1 MNVPGWIS
9 RCIVTFLGICIAV
22 ASHSHR
28 TWLPAFADPIRMGR
42 RARHI
47 LFDRFEPSLK
57 GESSSC
63 SDVFFLSARCFKY
76 RLHPPYEGQLTLRLI
91 KSSNT
96 LTKNM
101 WENISISLKKT
112 ILPRHFS
119 SSLKQKNFISSD
131 THHLPP
137 LLPLLKRNSRELNS
151 GIPSHPSYAHTT
163 PIRIPWRSL
172 KYGHFIFYG
181 SRCMENLGATI
192 GILARKLLG
201 IPICPPARLGLR
213 WPSMGTLS
221 WTFRPLGHPTL
232 LWSYGGAGASR
243 QGWGK
248 PPMLTPKKNA
258 AMLRGGTKKGWEFVR
273 KWRYFFE
280 GLDSRWSI
288 VMLFFF
294 SSDGLVRV
302 KRSCC
307 KLPPSL
313 VGFSFR
319 LFGSF
324 GRLPHGPSI
333 RKLLTS
339 SLDV

>member
-1 MNVPGWIS
+1 
-9 RCIVTFLGICIAV
+9 
-22 ASHSHR
+22 
-28 TWLPAFADPIRMGR
+28 
-42 RARHI
+42 
-47 LFDRFEPSLK
+47 
-57 GESSSC
+57 
-63 SDVFFLSARCFKY
+63 
-76 RLHPPYEGQLTLRLI
+76 
-91 KSSNT
+91 
-96 LTKNM
+96 
-101 WENISISLKKT
+101 
-112 ILPRHFS
+112 
-119 SSLKQKNFISSD
+119 
-131 THHLPP
+131 
-137 LLPLLKRNSRELNS
+137 
-151 GIPSHPSYAHTT
+151 
-163 PIRIPWRSL
+163 
-172 KYGHFIFYG
+172 
-181 SRCMENLGATI
+181 
-192 GILARKLLG
+192 
-201 IPICPPARLGLR
+201 
-213 WPSMGTLS
+213 
-221 WTFRPLGHPTL
+221 
-232 LWSYGGAGASR
+232 
-243 QGWGK
+243 
-248 PPMLTPKKNA
+248 MLTPKKNA